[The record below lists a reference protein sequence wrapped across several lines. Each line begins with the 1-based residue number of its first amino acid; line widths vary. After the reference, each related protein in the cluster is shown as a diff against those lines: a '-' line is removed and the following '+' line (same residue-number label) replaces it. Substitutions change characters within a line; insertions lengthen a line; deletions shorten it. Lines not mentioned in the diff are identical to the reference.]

1 MLNLMKIM
9 HSLKKMYQA
18 MNNKKIAI
26 GDYKTK
32 SRGIQGINLFNG
44 GIMVL

>member
-1 MLNLMKIM
+1 MKIM

-32 SRGIQGINLFNG
+32 SKRHSKVLIYS
-44 GIMVL
+44 MVVLVVL

>member
-18 MNNKKIAI
+18 MNNKKLLVI
-26 GDYKTK
+26 TK
-32 SRGIQGINLFNG
+32 PNQEAFKVLIYS
-44 GIMVL
+44 MVVLVV

>member
-1 MLNLMKIM
+1 MKIM

-18 MNNKKIAI
+18 MNNKIAI

-32 SRGIQGINLFNG
+32 SKRHSKVLIYS
-44 GIMVL
+44 MVVLVVL

>member
-1 MLNLMKIM
+1 MKIM

-32 SRGIQGINLFNG
+32 SKRHSKVIYS
-44 GIMVL
+44 MVVLVVL

>member
-1 MLNLMKIM
+1 MKIM

-18 MNNKKIAI
+18 MNNKIAI

-32 SRGIQGINLFNG
+32 PRGIPRY
-44 GIMVL
+44 

>member
-1 MLNLMKIM
+1 MKIM

-26 GDYKTK
+26 GDYKK
-32 SRGIQGINLFNG
+32 PKRHSRY
-44 GIMVL
+44 